1 MSLQPP
7 TGIYDYYNDDAYHRS
22 ELFDKFK
29 KTSELH
35 NFIRYFPPTLEFT
48 ELYRIKGD
56 EEILKQMYH
65 IGGEKIS
72 LRPEVTPSLVRFLLN
87 THTELHKPKKMYSI
101 ERCWRNEFVTTGRRR
116 EFWQWNCDI
125 IGVKEITAEC
135 ELISTIV
142 HLLKSYGLTNRDVMV
157 NIGSRK
163 VIFAILQNLNIN
175 ANLFNKTL
183 KVIDKIYKLNP
194 KDTISELFEI
204 GLSPDQAKSILQL
217 KDIKNLKTLKSSFSL
232 SDDVLSEIANLSHLS
247 ESYGFQNWI
256 QLDLSIVRGLNY
268 YTNIVFEVYDIDKEY
283 RAICGGG
290 RYNKLFNI
298 YDNALNRK
306 PKLKNRMIP
315 CVGFGMGDT
324 VIMKILKDR
333 DFASKRPVIETK
345 LDFYII
351 PFNNNFYAA
360 ACQLATILRNKGK
373 SVDIKMITKK
383 NVSWGYSF
391 ADELKADIAIL
402 IAPDEWNYGKVVI
415 KKMRNNSNTKDK
427 KGETVDLEH
436 FLKSLST
443 T

>member
-7 TGIYDYYNDDAYHRS
+7 TGIYDYYNDDAHYRN
-22 ELFDKFK
+22 ELFNRFK
-29 KTSELH
+29 KISELH
-35 NFIRYFPPTLEFT
+35 NFVRYFPPTLEFT
-48 ELYRIKGD
+48 ELYRIKND
-56 EEILKQMYH
+56 KELLKQMYH
-65 IGGEKIS
+65 IVGQEIS

-87 THTELHKPKKMYSI
+87 TPTQLHKPKKMYSI
-101 ERCWRNEFVTTGRRR
+101 ERCWRNEFITTGRRR

-125 IGVKEITAEC
+125 IGVKEVTAEC
-135 ELISTIV
+135 ELISTIIY
-142 HLLKSYGLTNRDVMV
+142 LLKSYGLTHRDVKV

-163 VIFAILQNLNIN
+163 VIFAILQNLHIN
-175 ANLFNKTL
+175 PNLFNKTL

-194 KDTISELFEI
+194 KDTINELLEI
-204 GLSPDQAKSILQL
+204 GLSSDQAKSILQL
-217 KDIKNLKTLKSSFSL
+217 KDIKNLKTLKLSFSL
-232 SDDVLSEIANLSHLS
+232 NDDVLLEIVNLSHLS

-268 YTNIVFEVYDIDKEY
+268 YTNLVFEVYDINKQY

-298 YDNALNRK
+298 YDKALNKK
-306 PKLKNRMIP
+306 PKLKNRIIS

-324 VIMKILKDR
+324 VIIEILKNR
-333 DFASKRPVIETK
+333 DILYKPLVR

-351 PFNNNFYAA
+351 PFNSNFYDA

-391 ADELKADIAIL
+391 ADELKAKTAVL
-402 IAPDEWNYGKVVI
+402 IAPDEWNDGKIVI
-415 KKMRNNSNTKDK
+415 KNMINNNKKDK
-427 KGETVDLEH
+427 KGETLDLED

-443 T
+443 I